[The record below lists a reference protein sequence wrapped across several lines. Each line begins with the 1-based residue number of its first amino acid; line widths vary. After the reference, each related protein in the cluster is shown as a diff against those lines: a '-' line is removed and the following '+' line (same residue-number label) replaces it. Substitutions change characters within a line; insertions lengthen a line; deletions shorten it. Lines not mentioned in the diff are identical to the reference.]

1 MLEKYLIHFLNFRGI
16 LLLLTSSQIKTAGF
30 SLWGRCRWKV
40 LKLCAL
46 QVPVC
51 TTFKTLYI
59 IQHLGATAASLATI
73 KFPNY
78 SFSRPSIIAACIL
91 QKCSVLSALIALSPN
106 SYSIKGYC
114 AAGHWKTFHRAHRSN
129 YEFFILSGLKSQRHK
144 AALSPCAKPEQCE
157 WKLFTTRDVS
167 I

>member
-1 MLEKYLIHFLNFRGI
+1 MGRQSVVDAGKIFNSFPELQRYFTFTYFI
-16 LLLLTSSQIKTAGF
+16 SIKNWF
-30 SLWGRCRWKV
+30 SHRGRCRWKA
-40 LKLCAL
+40 LKRCAL

-78 SFSRPSIIAACIL
+78 SFNRPSIIAACIL
-91 QKCSVLSALIALSPN
+91 QKCSVLSALIALGLN

-144 AALSPCAKPEQCE
+144 AALSPLC
-157 WKLFTTRDVS
+157 
-167 I
+167 